1 MVLAITWRNLN
12 PWLSRGYLIFPLKRK
27 VGDQWKLVS
36 WGLKGL
42 SLYSEEDYSD
52 YRMDVRLDGDTL
64 KVGSIS
70 SNSVSII
77 HTINGLN
84 WDRLHHGDT
93 DRIWTDGMERRQNL
107 QALLRPWKEW
117 GKRREESASVL
128 GENGCAYFET
138 ESTWADGINSCKNQ
152 DWMGERGRSGK
163 LCSRALKSRIL
174 WGFQMDVSPRKLAKK
189 KW

>member
-1 MVLAITWRNLN
+1 M
-12 PWLSRGYLIFPLKRK
+12 KRK

-84 WDRLHHGDT
+84 
-93 DRIWTDGMERRQNL
+93 
-107 QALLRPWKEW
+107 
-117 GKRREESASVL
+117 
-128 GENGCAYFET
+128 
-138 ESTWADGINSCKNQ
+138 
-152 DWMGERGRSGK
+152 
-163 LCSRALKSRIL
+163 
-174 WGFQMDVSPRKLAKK
+174 
-189 KW
+189 